1 MEVGMTGLTSGDPPV
16 QAANGTGEAPELSG
30 PGLPEDNGQAL
41 VGSDHE
47 RGDAYRTTSDSDQ
60 TAADSDQTAADSDQ
74 SAADSDQAAAESDQA
89 ASDHDL
95 VHGGDPAVHHLT
107 RDLRDRNTQQRQHGA
122 ERRIDAATARDTTAR
137 ARDLAARAQ
146 DKAAE
151 ERDRQLAAR
160 DALTLADGRV
170 AAGAEIM
177 ERALE
182 DRRRAA
188 AERLAAAEGRAR
200 AASDREHAAEDRD
213 QAARDRGRMREEVE
227 LANRAKRAF
236 LSSMSHELR
245 TPLTAVLG
253 FTGTLLM
260 GLHGPLAADQ
270 VTHLRTVQS
279 AGRHLLALID
289 SLLHLAR
296 LESER
301 MDVRGEPVDCRGV
314 LDEVAAA
321 LWPLAA
327 EKGLEL
333 EVLSGVEPIESIC
346 DRHAV
351 IRILLNL
358 AENAIDSTDE
368 GIVRIELHQTL
379 SDERSVTRFTIS
391 DTGRGIAPEAQ
402 EALLTT
408 FGRIDDDDRL
418 PDGNGLGLY
427 ISLKLAQAFGGTIT
441 FDSTLGKGSTFVLEL
456 ADAVG

>member
-1 MEVGMTGLTSGDPPV
+1 VAGLTSDDPP
-16 QAANGTGEAPELSG
+16 AKATDETIEAPPEKANGR
-30 PGLPEDNGQAL
+30 AL
-41 VGSDHE
+41 MG
-47 RGDAYRTTSDSDQ
+47 GDQGRADADQTTSDSDQ
-60 TAADSDQTAADSDQ
+60 TAADSDQTAADTDQ
-74 SAADSDQAAAESDQA
+74 TAADSDQAAAESDQA

-95 VHGGDPAVHHLT
+95 VHGGDPDVHNLT
-107 RDLRDRNTQQRQHGA
+107 REVRDRNSLQRQHGA
-122 ERRIDAATARDTTAR
+122 ERRLDAAAARDRTAQ
-137 ARDLAARAQ
+137 ARDLAARARDQ
-146 DKAAE
+146 AAE
-151 ERDRQLAAR
+151 QHDRQVAAKE
-160 DALTLADGRV
+160 AAAAGDGHTV
-170 AAGAEIM
+170 AGAETM

-182 DRRRAA
+182 DRKRAA
-188 AERLAAAEGRAR
+188 VDRVAAAQGRAR
-200 AASDREHAAEDRD
+200 AASDREHAANDRD
-213 QAARDRGRMREEVE
+213 QAARDRSQLREEVE

-236 LSSMSHELR
+236 LSSMSNELR
-245 TPLTAVLG
+245 TPLNAVLG

-260 GLHGPLAADQ
+260 GLHGPLAEAQ
-270 VTHLRTVQS
+270 VTHLHTVQS

-289 SLLHLAR
+289 SLLDLAR
-296 LESER
+296 LESQKDG
-301 MDVRGEPVDCRGV
+301 MGSEPVDCRGL
-314 LDEVAAA
+314 LDDVEGA
-321 LWPLAA
+321 LRPLTA

>member
-1 MEVGMTGLTSGDPPV
+1 MTGLTSGDPSV
-16 QAANGTGEAPELSG
+16 A
-30 PGLPEDNGQAL
+30 GLAEKDDGQAL
-41 VGSDHE
+41 VGSEEERAEADH
-47 RGDAYRTTSDSDQ
+47 TTAESDLA
-60 TAADSDQTAADSDQ
+60 AADSDQTAADIDQ
-74 SAADSDQAAAESDQA
+74 AAADSDQAAAESDQA

-95 VHGGDPAVHHLT
+95 IHGGDPAVHTLN
-107 RDLRDRNTQQRQHGA
+107 RDLRDYNTQQRQQGA
-122 ERRIDAATARDTTAR
+122 ERRIDAATARDRTAR
-137 ARDLAARAQ
+137 ARDLAARARDQ
-146 DKAAE
+146 AAE
-151 ERDRQLAAR
+151 ERDRQLAAW
-160 DALTLADGRV
+160 DALTPADARV
-170 AAGAEIM
+170 VAGAEIM

-182 DRRRAA
+182 DRKRAA
-188 AERLAAAEGRAR
+188 ADRLAAAEARAR
-200 AASDREHAAEDRD
+200 AALDREHAAEDRD
-213 QAARDRGRMREEVE
+213 QAARDRVRMREEVE

-236 LSSMSHELR
+236 LSSMNHELR

-260 GLHGPLAADQ
+260 GLHGPLEADQ

-296 LESER
+296 LESET

-333 EVLSGVEPIESIC
+333 EVLSGLEPIESIC
-346 DRHAV
+346 DRNAV

-379 SDERSVTRFTIS
+379 SQQRSVTRFTIS

-408 FGRIDDDDRL
+408 FGRIGEDDRL

-427 ISLKLAQAFGGTIT
+427 ISLKLAQSFGGTIT
-441 FDSTLGKGSTFVLEL
+441 FDSTLGQGSTFVLEL
-456 ADAVG
+456 ASATQIA